1 MTTTS
6 GMSPTSARV
15 RDGNDGPGIARRA
28 YRPDSFE
35 GNSFALTTDP
45 APQASYDRRRHA
57 FRRRAS
63 TGGAQL
69 DEAEL
74 RRFLADEYPRLVS
87 AVALACGSFPAAE
100 DAVQEALVKAWI
112 RSDRGRQV
120 ESLAAWVVTVALNE
134 TRSGWRRA
142 MAERRTCRTIEARGQ
157 LAVAP
162 SEDRI
167 EVERALA
174 ALPRREREVAVLR
187 YLLGFDTKE
196 TAGVLGVGEGTVK
209 SSLWRARTHLAEAL
223 RVRDLEVNDVE
234 GR

>member
-1 MTTTS
+1 MRPTIGGGTS
-6 GMSPTSARV
+6 PWE
-15 RDGNDGPGIARRA
+15 RDGWRSA
-28 YRPDSFE
+28 
-35 GNSFALTTDP
+35 
-45 APQASYDRRRHA
+45 
-57 FRRRAS
+57 
-63 TGGAQL
+63 L

-74 RRFLADEYPRLVS
+74 RRFLADEYPRLVN
-87 AVALACGSFPAAE
+87 AVALACGNFPAAE

-120 ESLAAWVVTVALNE
+120 ESLASWVVTVALNE

-142 MAERRTCRTIEARGQ
+142 MSEQRARRLDRTDRRD
-157 LAVAP
+157 P
-162 SEDRI
+162 TPNEDRV

-187 YLLGFDTKE
+187 YLLGFDTRE
-196 TAGVLGVGEGTVK
+196 TADVLGVGEGTVK
-209 SSLWRARTHLAEAL
+209 SSLSRARSHLADAL